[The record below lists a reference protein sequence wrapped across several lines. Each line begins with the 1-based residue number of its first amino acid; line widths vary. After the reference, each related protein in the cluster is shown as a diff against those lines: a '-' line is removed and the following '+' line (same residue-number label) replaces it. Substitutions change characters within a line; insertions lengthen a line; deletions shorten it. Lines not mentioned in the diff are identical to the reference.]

1 MGKVTLLLAGGIGY
15 VLGARAGRERY
26 DQIMASVN
34 KAWGSEPVQDA
45 VEQVKDQAPQVAHKV
60 SDSAKSVADRAVSK
74 VRGEDS
80 DEDDAA
86 TSGAAPGSGT
96 PGG

>member
-1 MGKVTLLLAGGIGY
+1 MGKLTLLLAGGIGY

-26 DQIMASVN
+26 DQIVGSLN

-60 SDSAKSVADRAVSK
+60 GDSAKSVADKTVNA
-74 VRGEDS
+74 VRGNGEPD
-80 DEDDAA
+80 
-86 TSGAAPGSGT
+86 TSTNQGPNFSA
-96 PGG
+96 